1 MTLID
6 TRQLDTRPDASG
18 RSTRC
23 ARYIACARGWLTRI
37 VLSLLVALVPLLAHA
52 VTESDLLPPEQA
64 FPLAVSLSAP
74 QQITLDFGTRAG
86 YYLYRDRF
94 SFSVDGVPV
103 RPVDLPP
110 GEEKNDPTF
119 GKVFVYHG
127 PVSLRLTLPHPVT
140 SDVVMSVTSQGCADL
155 GVCYPPLIRTYRIAA
170 AGTVSNIKHAPDR
183 ADVANADVSSPAS
196 APTLFGMTLP
206 SSAGLSV
213 TELLGFLLA
222 GFLIAG
228 TACMY
233 PLIPIVTTV
242 VLGGGVQGARP
253 HFWHAFALTFAYVQG
268 LALTYALAGSI
279 AAFFGIQLVMFMQ
292 QPWILTS
299 FGALMVIFALGMFGV
314 FRLQLPSHWQTGLA
328 GWSQRLPGGRIL
340 PVFLMGALSAL
351 LVGPCS
357 TPALAGALLYISRSG
372 DLLSGALAL
381 YVMAIGMG
389 IPLLIVGTFGAQILP
404 RTGKWMRAAQNTL
417 GVILLV
423 AALWFVYSL
432 LPSWLLMVLVAALL
446 AACGMML
453 RAIDPLPPDA
463 RGIARVG
470 KALGVLLVAAA
481 IAELLGALSGNDD
494 LLRPLKRVPQ
504 GTASVAESPSRFQP
518 VRTVAELD
526 DALNQAHG
534 QPVMVDFYADWC
546 LSCKELE
553 RFTFADPRVAAELA
567 HWKLLRIDVTRN
579 TPEDAALLKRYGL
592 FGPPALIFYDRG
604 GQQQTAA
611 ELVGFVGA
619 DTFLTHLQRWDH

>member
-1 MTLID
+1 MAL
-6 TRQLDTRPDASG
+6 A
-18 RSTRC
+18 
-23 ARYIACARGWLTRI
+23 
-37 VLSLLVALVPLLAHA
+37 LLVAVVPLLAQA

-64 FPLAVSLSAP
+64 FPLTVSLSTP
-74 QQITLDFGTRAG
+74 QQITLDFGTRSG

-94 SFSVDGVPV
+94 NFSVDGVPV
-103 RPVDLPP
+103 KPVDLPP
-110 GEEKNDPTF
+110 GEEKDDPTF

-127 PVSLRLTLPHPVT
+127 PVSLRLALPRPVT
-140 SDVVMSVTSQGCADL
+140 TGVVLSVTSQGCADL
-155 GVCYPPLIRTYRIAA
+155 GVCYPPFTRTYRVAA
-170 AGTVSNIKHAPDR
+170 AGKVSDITHAPDEAR
-183 ADVANADVSSPAS
+183 VSNADVSSPAN
-196 APTLFGMTLP
+196 ARTLFGMTLP
-206 SSAGLSV
+206 TSAGLSV
-213 TELLGFLLA
+213 AELFGFLLA
-222 GFLIAG
+222 GLLIAG

-233 PLIPIVTTV
+233 PLIPIVTAV
-242 VLGGGVQGARP
+242 VLGGEIHGARP
-253 HFWHAFALTFAYVQG
+253 HFWYAFALTFAYVQG

-292 QPWILTS
+292 RPWILAS
-299 FGALMVIFALGMFGV
+299 FGVLMVIFALGMFGV
-314 FRLQLPSHWQTGLA
+314 FRLQLPSRWQTGVA
-328 GWSQRLPGGRIL
+328 SWSQRLPGGRIL

-389 IPLLIVGTFGAQILP
+389 IPLLIIGTFGAQVLP

-417 GVILLV
+417 GVMLLV
-423 AALWFVYSL
+423 AALWFAYSL
-432 LPSWLLMVLVAALL
+432 LPSWLLMVLVAVLL
-446 AACGMML
+446 VACGMMF
-453 RAIDPLPPDA
+453 RAIDPLPPDV
-463 RGIARVG
+463 RGNARVG
-470 KALGVLLVAAA
+470 KALGVLLVAAG

-494 LLRPLKRVPQ
+494 LLQPLKRVSK
-504 GTASVAESPSRFQP
+504 GTVSVAEIPSRFQP

-553 RFTFADPRVAAELA
+553 RFTFADTRVAAELA

-619 DTFLTHLQRWDH
+619 DTFLAHLQRWDH

>member
-1 MTLID
+1 MVD
-6 TRQLDTRPDASG
+6 GEERARPK
-18 RSTRC
+18 C
-23 ARYIACARGWLTRI
+23 ARMAGERNNLRSPAIRQHIAPSQRQGGPLCQASPALDPATA
-37 VLSLLVALVPLLAHA
+37 LDNFLLI
-52 VTESDLLPPEQA
+52 E
-64 FPLAVSLSAP
+64 
-74 QQITLDFGTRAG
+74 
-86 YYLYRDRF
+86 
-94 SFSVDGVPV
+94 
-103 RPVDLPP
+103 
-110 GEEKNDPTF
+110 
-119 GKVFVYHG
+119 
-127 PVSLRLTLPHPVT
+127 
-140 SDVVMSVTSQGCADL
+140 
-155 GVCYPPLIRTYRIAA
+155 GVCYPPLTRIYRIAA
-170 AGTVSNIKHAPDR
+170 AGAVSDITHAPDR
-183 ADVANADVSSPAS
+183 ADVANADVSSPANTR
-196 APTLFGMTLP
+196 TLFGLALP
-206 SSAGLSV
+206 SSAGLSI

-222 GFLIAG
+222 GLLIAG

-242 VLGGGVQGARP
+242 VLGGGVNGARP
-253 HFWHAFALTFAYVQG
+253 HLWHAFALTFAYVQG

-299 FGALMVIFALGMFGV
+299 FGILMVIFALGMFGV

-389 IPLLIVGTFGAQILP
+389 IPLLVVGSFGTQVLP

-417 GVILLV
+417 GVMLLV

-446 AACGMML
+446 AACGMKL

-463 RGIARVG
+463 HGIAHVG
-470 KALGVLLVAAA
+470 KALGVLLVAAG
-481 IAELLGALSGNDD
+481 IAELLGVLSGNDD
-494 LLRPLKRVPQ
+494 LLQPLKRVPQ
-504 GTASVAESPSRFQP
+504 GTASVTESSSRFQP

-526 DALNQAHG
+526 DALNQANG
-534 QPVMVDFYADWC
+534 QPVMVDLYADWC

-553 RFTFADPRVAAELA
+553 RFTFADSRVVAELA

-579 TPEDAALLKRYGL
+579 TREDAALLKRYGL
-592 FGPPALIFYDRG
+592 FGPPALIFYDRS

-611 ELVGFVGA
+611 QLVGFVGA
-619 DTFLTHLQRWDH
+619 DTFLAHLQRLDR